1 LRADP
6 GQIRS
11 DSHRRSRSSA
21 SRNPRPAV
29 ASARPSGSQPVP
41 GRCAGSRTAHA
52 VTLPECGSRR
62 AAVAPAVVRLTP
74 LRFQDAV
81 PVARPSRRRSYG
93 SRRYASR
100 MRFPSRTRGAGS
112 RTAHAVTL
120 PGCGAVTRS
129 WPAAPR
135 TPRPRAPRPAR

>member
-52 VTLPECGSRR
+52 VTLPGCGSRR
-62 AAVAPAVVRLTP
+62 ARVAPAVVRLTP
-74 LRFQDAV
+74 LRFQDAA
-81 PVARPSRRRSYG
+81 PSHGRGRPHLEPLGRERRSQELG
-93 SRRYASR
+93 TKIQS
-100 MRFPSRTRGAGS
+100 P
-112 RTAHAVTL
+112 VL
-120 PGCGAVTRS
+120 PELNPCE
-129 WPAAPR
+129 PAEGP
-135 TPRPRAPRPAR
+135 PQH